1 MKYIPVLKQYC
12 SFADVSAGN
21 VDPRIAKMI
30 EVISND
36 IQSGNATVENNKVA
50 KMVRFLADPE
60 YAELL
65 DMEALTDMVMADP
78 QAFMVMTQMTNMQM
92 AKSIM
97 ATQGAIPLSVNTT
110 VAPQEKTE
118 SDDSMK
124 LEGEDDARYKERMTR
139 LMEEAAKYGNYEAAA
154 RYQKALNSI

>member
-1 MKYIPVLKQYC
+1 
-12 SFADVSAGN
+12 
-21 VDPRIAKMI
+21 
-30 EVISND
+30 
-36 IQSGNATVENNKVA
+36 
-50 KMVRFLADPE
+50 
-60 YAELL
+60 
-65 DMEALTDMVMADP
+65 
-78 QAFMVMTQMTNMQM
+78 M